1 MLRPRIDSEV
11 ITAVYLVS
19 GLSSKVGSWSQV
31 KTSSKNTI
39 TIATASITSRQ
50 LVPIASIH
58 LIVPL
63 MGPSGQ
69 HPSRGWCLIDCSITS
84 GYCFRSIDLHASG
97 AFLKQLCV
105 LSC

>member
-1 MLRPRIDSEV
+1 MPKPETDFEV
-11 ITAVYLVS
+11 IVAVYLVS
-19 GLSSKVGSWSQV
+19 SLASKVGSLSQV

-39 TIATASITSRQ
+39 TAIAASITSRR

-69 HPSRGWCLIDCSITS
+69 HPSRG
-84 GYCFRSIDLHASG
+84 
-97 AFLKQLCV
+97 
-105 LSC
+105 